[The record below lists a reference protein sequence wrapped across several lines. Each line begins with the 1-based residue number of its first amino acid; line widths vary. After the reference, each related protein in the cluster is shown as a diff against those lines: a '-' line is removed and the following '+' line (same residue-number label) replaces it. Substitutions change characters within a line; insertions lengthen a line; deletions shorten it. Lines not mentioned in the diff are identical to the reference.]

1 MTLTSIGKSVI
12 AHAITGDIG
21 TGKTYK
27 AFDTADACLGVGDGT
42 TAFAAS
48 QTNLQGTNKL
58 RKNVDTAPAFSNS
71 DTTVTFVATFTTAE
85 ANYAWQEDGIFNALT
100 AGEMLTR
107 NVAYLITKTSSVSV
121 VFTKT
126 LTITV

>member
-1 MTLTSIGKSVI
+1 MTLTNVGKEVI

-21 TGKTYK
+21 SGKTYN
-27 AFDTADACLGVGDGT
+27 AFDVTHAFLGVGDGV
-42 TAFAAS
+42 TAFSAT

-58 RKNVDTAPAFSNS
+58 RKVVDEAPTFS
-71 DTTVTFVATFTTAE
+71 TVTINFVATFTTAE
-85 ANYAWQEDGIFNALT
+85 ANYAWQEDGIFNAVT

-126 LTITV
+126 LTISV

>member
-1 MTLTSIGKSVI
+1 MTLTNVGKEVI

-21 TGKTYK
+21 SGKTYN
-27 AFDTADACLGVGDGT
+27 AFDVTHAFLGVGDGV
-42 TAFAAS
+42 TAFSAT

-58 RKNVDTAPAFSNS
+58 RKLVDAAPTFSTATIN
-71 DTTVTFVATFTTAE
+71 FVATFTTAE
-85 ANYAWQEDGIFNALT
+85 ANYAWQEDGIFNAVT

-107 NVAYLITKTSSVSV
+107 NLQYLIVKTSAVSV

-126 LTITV
+126 LTISV

>member
-1 MTLTSIGKSVI
+1 MTLTNVGKAVI

-21 TGKTYK
+21 TGKTYN
-27 AFDTADACLGVGDGT
+27 AFDVTHAYLGVGDGT
-42 TAFAAS
+42 TAFSAT

-58 RKNVDTAPAFSNS
+58 RKVVDEAPTFSTATIN
-71 DTTVTFVATFTTAE
+71 FVATFTTAE
-85 ANYAWQEDGIFNALT
+85 ANYAWQEDGIFNAVT

-126 LTITV
+126 LTIAV

>member
-1 MTLTSIGKSVI
+1 MTLTNVGKAVI

-21 TGKTYK
+21 TGKTYN
-27 AFDTADACLGVGDGT
+27 AFDVTHAYLGVGDGT
-42 TAFAAS
+42 TAFSAT

-58 RKNVDTAPAFSNS
+58 RKVVDEAPTFS
-71 DTTVTFVATFTTAE
+71 TVTINFVATFTTAE
-85 ANYAWQEDGIFNALT
+85 ANYAWQEDGIFNAVT

-126 LTITV
+126 LTIAV

>member
-1 MTLTSIGKSVI
+1 MTLTNVGKAVI

-21 TGKTYK
+21 TGKTYN
-27 AFDTADACLGVGDGT
+27 AFDVTHAYLGVGDGT
-42 TAFAAS
+42 TAFSAT

-58 RKNVDTAPAFSNS
+58 RKVVDEAPTFSTATIN
-71 DTTVTFVATFTTAE
+71 FVATFTTAE
-85 ANYAWQEDGIFNALT
+85 ANYAWQEDGIFNAVT

-126 LTITV
+126 LTISV

>member
-1 MTLTSIGKSVI
+1 MTLTNVGKEVI

-21 TGKTYK
+21 SGKTYD
-27 AFDTADACLGVGDGT
+27 AFDVDNACLGVGDGT
-42 TAFAAS
+42 TAFSAT

-58 RKNVDTAPAFSNS
+58 RKNVDAAPTFSTATIN
-71 DTTVTFVATFTTAE
+71 FVATFTTAE
-85 ANYAWQEDGIFNALT
+85 ANYAWQEDGIFNAVT
-100 AGEMLTR
+100 NATGEMLTR

-126 LTITV
+126 LTVAV

>member
-1 MTLTSIGKSVI
+1 MTLTNVGKEVI

-21 TGKTYK
+21 TGKTYN
-27 AFDTADACLGVGDGT
+27 AFDVTHAYLGVGDGT
-42 TAFAAS
+42 TAFSAT

-58 RKNVDTAPAFSNS
+58 RKVVDEAPTFS
-71 DTTVTFVATFTTAE
+71 TVTINFVATFTTAE
-85 ANYAWQEDGIFNALT
+85 ANYAWQEDGIFNAVT

-126 LTITV
+126 LTISV

>member
-1 MTLTSIGKSVI
+1 MTLTNVGKEVI

-21 TGKTYK
+21 TGKTYN
-27 AFDTADACLGVGDGT
+27 AFDVTHAYLGVGDGT
-42 TAFAAS
+42 TAFSAT

-58 RKNVDTAPAFSNS
+58 RKLVDAAPTFTTATIN
-71 DTTVTFVATFTTAE
+71 FVATFTTAE
-85 ANYAWQEDGIFNALT
+85 ANYAWQEDGIFNAVT
-100 AGEMLTR
+100 TGEMLTR

>member
-1 MTLTSIGKSVI
+1 MTLTNVGKEVI

-21 TGKTYK
+21 TGKTYN
-27 AFDTADACLGVGDGT
+27 AFDVTHAYLGVGDGT
-42 TAFAAS
+42 TAFSAT

-58 RKNVDTAPAFSNS
+58 RKVVDEAPTFSTATIN
-71 DTTVTFVATFTTAE
+71 FVATFTTAE
-85 ANYAWQEDGIFNALT
+85 ANYAWQEDGIFNAVT

-126 LTITV
+126 LTISV

>member
-1 MTLTSIGKSVI
+1 MTLTNVGKAVM

-21 TGKTYK
+21 TGKTYN
-27 AFDTADACLGVGDGT
+27 AFDVTHAYLGVGDGT
-42 TAFAAS
+42 TAFAAT

-58 RKNVDTAPAFSNS
+58 RKVVDEAPTFS
-71 DTTVTFVATFTTAE
+71 TVTINFVATFTTAE
-85 ANYAWQEDGIFNALT
+85 ANYAWQEDGIFNAVT

-126 LTITV
+126 LTISV

>member
-1 MTLTSIGKSVI
+1 MTLTNVGKAVI

-21 TGKTYK
+21 TGKTYN
-27 AFDTADACLGVGDGT
+27 AFDVTHAYLGVGDGT
-42 TAFAAS
+42 TAFSAT

-58 RKNVDTAPAFSNS
+58 RKVVDEAPTFSTATIN
-71 DTTVTFVATFTTAE
+71 FVATFTTAE
-85 ANYAWQEDGIFNALT
+85 ANYAWQEDGIFNAVT
-100 AGEMLTR
+100 TGEMLTR

>member
-1 MTLTSIGKSVI
+1 MTLTNVGKEVI

-21 TGKTYK
+21 SGKTYN
-27 AFDTADACLGVGDGT
+27 AFDVTHAFLGVGDGT
-42 TAFAAS
+42 TVFSAT

-58 RKNVDTAPAFSNS
+58 RKLVDAAPTFTTATINFA
-71 DTTVTFVATFTTAE
+71 ATFTTAE
-85 ANYAWQEDGIFNALT
+85 ANYAWQEDGIFNAVT

-126 LTITV
+126 LTISV

>member
-1 MTLTSIGKSVI
+1 LTNVGKEVI

-21 TGKTYK
+21 TGKTYN
-27 AFDTADACLGVGDGT
+27 AFDVTHAYLGVGDGT
-42 TAFAAS
+42 TAFSAT

-58 RKNVDTAPAFSNS
+58 RKVVDEAPTFSTATIN
-71 DTTVTFVATFTTAE
+71 FVATFTTAE
-85 ANYAWQEDGIFNALT
+85 ANYAWQEDGIFNAVT

-126 LTITV
+126 LTIAV